1 VVEPGPLHGRGMSPQ
16 GAESTHLHSVFLQS
30 FLHWKDSLIYSVAAT
45 WAAIRVKDRHL
56 CY

>member
-1 VVEPGPLHGRGMSPQ
+1 MEPGPLHGRGMSPQ